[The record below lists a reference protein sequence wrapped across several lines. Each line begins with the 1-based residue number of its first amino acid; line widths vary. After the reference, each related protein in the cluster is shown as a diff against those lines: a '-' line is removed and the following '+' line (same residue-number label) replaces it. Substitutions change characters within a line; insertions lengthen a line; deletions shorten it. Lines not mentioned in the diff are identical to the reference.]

1 MFSSMLVLPVHM
13 YNNLHFRTGMAR
25 EADQF
30 SFELC
35 TLFTNEENSYY
46 PNEIKQLN
54 YSYGVPENFHLSEML
69 L

>member
-1 MFSSMLVLPVHM
+1 
-13 YNNLHFRTGMAR
+13 MAR